1 MDDTLNDIKKHINLK
16 SLISVHDKNAQ
27 SLKGR
32 GLGDK

>member
-1 MDDTLNDIKKHINLK
+1 MERLCV
-16 SLISVHDKNAQ
+16 LIFILVFSVHDKNAQ

>member
-1 MDDTLNDIKKHINLK
+1 MRDSETHFKFILEN
-16 SLISVHDKNAQ
+16 SVHDKNAQ